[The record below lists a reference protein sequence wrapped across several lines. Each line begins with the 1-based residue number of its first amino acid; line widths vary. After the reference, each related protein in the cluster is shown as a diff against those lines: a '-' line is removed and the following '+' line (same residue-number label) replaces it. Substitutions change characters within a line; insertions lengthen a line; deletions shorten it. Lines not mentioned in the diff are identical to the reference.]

1 MHWFA
6 ENRDMEHPK
15 LSSLP
20 TAMQVRRMTQHNTP
34 SQYEV
39 NGRCRLVWL
48 LGCPV
53 GAAAVVMMVWFL
65 VIEVRDDVHGEA

>member
-1 MHWFA
+1 MSAAEQVVHWFA

-34 SQYEV
+34 S
-39 NGRCRLVWL
+39 
-48 LGCPV
+48 
-53 GAAAVVMMVWFL
+53 
-65 VIEVRDDVHGEA
+65 

>member
-1 MHWFA
+1 MQRNATQRMSAAEQVVHWFA

-34 SQYEV
+34 S
-39 NGRCRLVWL
+39 
-48 LGCPV
+48 
-53 GAAAVVMMVWFL
+53 
-65 VIEVRDDVHGEA
+65 